1 MNSMTTEQLY
11 QRYRESGTVSTDTRN
26 IVPNSIFFALKG
38 ERFNANE
45 FAAQALESGA
55 KWAVVDESKYVAD
68 ERYVLVEDVLTTLQ
82 ELARYHRRQLHIP
95 FIGITGTNGKTTT
108 KELLYAVLSQRF
120 KTYATKGNL
129 NNHIGVPLTLLSID
143 DSIEMAVIEMGANH
157 QQEIA
162 FLCDIAAPTH
172 GLITNVGK
180 AHLEGFGSFEGVKKA
195 KGELYDF
202 LKTHDGVLFL
212 QGDNEYLREMETQR
226 GILKVV
232 RYGFSPTNDIVG
244 RLEYANPLL
253 GVSWKIRDAEMFHTI
268 QTQLTGSYNTENI
281 LAAVAV
287 GRFFGI
293 DDTQIN
299 QGIVTYT
306 PTNNRSQI
314 TKTAQNVVIA
324 DYYNANVSSM
334 EAALANLAVIEAEH
348 KVIVLGDMFELGE
361 DAAKEHRYIIDR
373 ALALDADRTIF
384 VGEAFYA
391 HQNTKAEF
399 YATTDSAKEALRERP
414 VVDSTV
420 LLKASRGMAFEKL
433 MDMV

>member
-1 MNSMTTEQLY
+1 MTIEQLHSLY
-11 QRYRESGTVSTDTRN
+11 KVHHAVSTDTRN
-26 IVPNSIFFALKG
+26 ITSDSIFFALKG

-45 FAAQALESGA
+45 FAGQALESGA
-55 KWAVVDESKYVAD
+55 NWAVVDEAKYVVD
-68 ERYVLVEDVLTTLQ
+68 ERYILVEDVLATLQ
-82 ELARYHRRQLHIP
+82 ELARYHRRQLNIP
-95 FIGITGTNGKTTT
+95 FVGITGTNGKTTT

-180 AHLEGFGSFEGVKKA
+180 AHLEGFGSFDGVKKA

-202 LKTHDGVLFL
+202 LKMQDGVLFL
-212 QGDNEYLREMETQR
+212 QGDNEYLHGMEMQR
-226 GILKVV
+226 GISKTV
-232 RYGFSPTNDIVG
+232 RYGFSSENDIVG

-253 GVSWKIRDAEMFHTI
+253 CVSWKIRDVDEYHTV

-281 LAAVAV
+281 LAAIAV
-287 GRFFGI
+287 GHFFGI
-293 DDTQIN
+293 DDAHIN
-299 QGIVTYT
+299 QGILAYT

-314 TKTAQNVVIA
+314 SRTAHNTVIA

-334 EAALANLAVIEAEH
+334 EAALANLAVIEAQH

-361 DAAKEHRYIIDR
+361 DAAKEHRR
-373 ALALDADRTIF
+373 MVEKALAIGADRTIF
-384 VGEAFYA
+384 VGEAFHAY
-391 HQNTKAEF
+391 QSPKAEF
-399 YATTDSAKEALRERP
+399 YETTDNAKEALSERP
-414 VVDSTV
+414 IVNSTV

-433 MDMV
+433 MEVL

>member
-1 MNSMTTEQLY
+1 MTTEQLY
-11 QRYRESGTVSTDTRN
+11 QRYKESGPISTDTRN
-26 IVPNSIFFALKG
+26 IAPGSIFFALKG
-38 ERFNANE
+38 ERFNANA

-55 KWAVVDESKYVAD
+55 KWAVIDEEAYAAD
-68 ERYVLVEDVLTTLQ
+68 ERYILVEDVLSTLQ
-82 ELARYHRRQLHIP
+82 ALAHYHRRQLDIP
-95 FIGITGTNGKTTT
+95 IIGVTGTNGKTTT

-143 DSIEMAVIEMGANH
+143 DRIEMAVIEMGANH

-162 FLCDIAAPTH
+162 FLCGIAAPTH

-180 AHLEGFGSFEGVKKA
+180 AHLEGFGSFDGVKKA

-202 LKTHDGVLFL
+202 LKAHDGVVFI
-212 QGDNEYLREMETQR
+212 QGDNEQLREMEMQR
-226 GILKVV
+226 GIAKAV

-244 RLEYANPLL
+244 HLEHADPLL
-253 GVSWKIRDAEMFHTI
+253 SISWKTQDSNAYHTVS
-268 QTQLTGSYNTENI
+268 TQLTGSYNMENI

-287 GRFFGI
+287 GHFFGI
-293 DDTQIN
+293 DHDRIN
-299 QGIVTYT
+299 QGILGYT

-314 TKTAQNVVIA
+314 TTTEHNTVIA

-334 EAALANLAVIEAEH
+334 EAALANMEVIKAAR
-348 KVIVLGDMFELGE
+348 KVIVLGDMFELGK
-361 DAAKEHRYIIDR
+361 DAWKEHRHMIDR
-373 ALALDADRTIF
+373 ALAVGAQRTIF

-391 HQNTKAEF
+391 HQSPKAEF
-399 YATTDSAKEALRERP
+399 YKTTADTKEALRQP
-414 VVDSTV
+414 PTTDSTV

-433 MDMV
+433 MEVL

>member
-1 MNSMTTEQLY
+1 MTTEQLY

-26 IVPNSIFFALKG
+26 IIPNSIFFALKG

-55 KWAVVDESKYVAD
+55 KWAVVDEAKYAVD
-68 ERYVLVEDVLTTLQ
+68 ERYILVADVLSTLQ
-82 ELARYHRRQLHIP
+82 DLARYHRRQLNIP
-95 FIGITGTNGKTTT
+95 IIGITGTNGKTTT

-162 FLCDIAAPTH
+162 FLCDIALPTH

-180 AHLEGFGSFEGVKKA
+180 AHLEGFGSFDGVKKA

-202 LKTHDGVLFL
+202 LKMQDGVLFL
-212 QGDNEYLREMETQR
+212 QGDNEYLREMEMQR
-226 GILKVV
+226 GISKTV
-232 RYGFSPTNDIVG
+232 RYGFSSENDIVG

-253 GVSWKIRDAEMFHTI
+253 CISWKTDDTKDVHVV
-268 QTQLTGSYNTENI
+268 QTQLTGTYNIENI
-281 LAAVAV
+281 LAAIAV
-287 GRFFGI
+287 GHFFGI
-293 DDTQIN
+293 DDIRIN
-299 QGIVTYT
+299 HGVEGYT

-314 TKTAQNVVIA
+314 TKTVHNTVIA

-334 EAALANLAVIEAEH
+334 EAALANIAVIEAVY
-348 KVIVLGDMFELGE
+348 KVIILGDMFELGE
-361 DAAKEHRYIIDR
+361 DAWIEHRRVVDR
-373 ALALDADRTIF
+373 ALAVEAKRTIF

-391 HQNTKAEF
+391 QRNPKAEF
-399 YATTDSAKEALRERP
+399 YKTTDDAKEALRERP

-433 MDMV
+433 MEAL